1 MRSRIFPWKLI
12 SAARKFKLLC
22 CPATVSSVLLQEF
35 SQWFISS
42 PFHPQ
47 VCPSHSPPGWSPS
60 PSLVWLG
67 QSWLSLGPNSPVC
80 LGPVCTTRLGW
91 STQSF
96 SFSSWSSDCNMLSRN
111 SSIWMLYIWAHE
123 VYMNI

>member
-67 QSWLSLGPNSPVC
+67 QSWLSPSPNSPIC
-80 LGPVCTTRLGW
+80 LGPVCPTRLGW
-91 STQSF
+91 STQIF
-96 SFSSWSSDCNMLSRN
+96 SFSLAHPVVVERLSRLSPTLGCV
-111 SSIWMLYIWAHE
+111 SSSVHTC
-123 VYMNI
+123 